1 MHCCLDI
8 VARLVIAIVAQ
19 FAMMC
24 PAQQFGHV
32 GAKLYDGNSFLMLDL
47 SHTSMLGCMSM
58 RVRDFILK
66 SIPYLLSIA
75 GGILLFVLTQDNIA
89 DKDVS
94 DLVTN
99 IAASLLSIPL
109 VFLLYDYSN
118 SRISNKLSATLMA
131 NMTDKINVLV
141 LNIIMLLRRSIGVRG
156 RATLESLN
164 RMDGLTAKSIAQKIK
179 LTQPTIKTLRAYHI
193 ELEGLLYSAVQSN
206 LLSLNQVQTLSGLGR
221 ELLHLVNE
229 TRFRNS
235 RTAIARHVENIV
247 THTTDWLDADAG
259 RAIDFEH
266 LLAAAQTRKTK
277 NK

>member
-179 LTQPTIKTLRAYHI
+179 LTRPTIKTLRAYHI
-193 ELEGLLYSAVQSN
+193 ELESLLYSAVQSN